1 MASDLTIN
9 EALIWLKTLKERHAE
24 LIVLRNENS
33 ASTRRRFGMAGD
45 KEEVRTPIYDIK
57 MLDKLVTQLAR
68 EVRKLD
74 QCIKGTNAQVKVIGY
89 QQDETVLGEVN

>member
-1 MASDLTIN
+1 MSELSIN

-24 LIVLRNENS
+24 LTALRNENS

-45 KEEVRTPIYDIK
+45 KEEVRTPVYDVK
-57 MLDKLVTQLAR
+57 ALDKLVTQLAR

-74 QCIKGTNAQVKVIGY
+74 QQIKATNAQVKVIGY
-89 QQDETVLGEVN
+89 TQDDSVLGEVI